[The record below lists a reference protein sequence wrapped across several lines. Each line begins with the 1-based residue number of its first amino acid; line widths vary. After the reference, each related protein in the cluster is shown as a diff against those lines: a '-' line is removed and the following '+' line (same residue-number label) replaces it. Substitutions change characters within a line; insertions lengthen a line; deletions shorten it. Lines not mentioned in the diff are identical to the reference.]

1 MCVRTI
7 YLDHNATTPLDP
19 SIRELL
25 VSTFD
30 DHWGNPSSIHHV
42 GQRARSL
49 LDDARERIASVFSCR
64 PSELIFTSGATESA
78 NLAVFG
84 AARALRDKGKHIIT
98 SAIEHHAV
106 LHPCEYLANSEGFDL
121 TILPVDSKGRV
132 SVESLVSSF
141 RDDTVLVSI
150 MAANNEIGT
159 IQPVAELGSACRDR
173 GVIFHTDAVQWF
185 GKLPFSNISDFNAD
199 LVSLCPHKFY
209 GPKGAG
215 LLYSRSPFNP
225 SPFIFGGAHENERRA
240 GTENLPA
247 FLGMAT
253 AIELFVKTPVFSH
266 SSISPLTELLI
277 SSLDSLN
284 ESIFLGDRDSSGR
297 LFNTASFAFPG
308 HDSISLLSS
317 LDLDGICASGGSAC
331 SSGSVTPSHVVSALF
346 PDSDISRSLVR
357 FSLGN
362 CSSFDDISSTISSIS
377 SHFCTS

>member
-1 MCVRTI
+1 MRTI

-25 VSTFD
+25 ISTFD
-30 DHWGNPSSIHHV
+30 EPWGNPSSIHHV

-49 LDDARERIASVFSCR
+49 LDDIRERIASVFSCR

-78 NLAVFG
+78 NLAIFG
-84 AARALRDKGKHIIT
+84 AARALRNNGNHIIT

-106 LHPCEYLANSEGFDL
+106 LHPCEYLANAEGFDL
-121 TILPVDSKGRV
+121 TILPVDSDGRV
-132 SVESLVSSF
+132 SVEDLLSSF
-141 RDDTVLVSI
+141 RDDTILVSI

-159 IQPVAELGSACRDR
+159 IQPVADIGTACRER

-185 GKLPFSNISDFNAD
+185 GKLPFSDISVFNAD

-247 FLGMAT
+247 LLKLLFFPLLPFLPLPSF
-253 AIELFVKTPVFSH
+253 LFP
-266 SSISPLTELLI
+266 LLI
-277 SSLDSLN
+277 
-284 ESIFLGDRDSSGR
+284 
-297 LFNTASFAFPG
+297 P
-308 HDSISLLSS
+308 
-317 LDLDGICASGGSAC
+317 
-331 SSGSVTPSHVVSALF
+331 
-346 PDSDISRSLVR
+346 
-357 FSLGN
+357 
-362 CSSFDDISSTISSIS
+362 
-377 SHFCTS
+377 